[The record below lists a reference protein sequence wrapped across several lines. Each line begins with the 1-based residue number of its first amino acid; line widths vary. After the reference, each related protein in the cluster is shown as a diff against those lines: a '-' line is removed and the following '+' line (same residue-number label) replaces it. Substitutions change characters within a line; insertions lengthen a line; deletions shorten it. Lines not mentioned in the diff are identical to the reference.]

1 MFTLSTLI
9 FDKCCAAG
17 RPRENWISVLSPD
30 LFLLFCCWWF
40 SVALHLTLKHF
51 NTRST
56 PVATFLSLSSA
67 AEAENGAKTL
77 QSVWLIICLTA
88 WLHVWKIYPDT
99 LRVGLFSH
107 WRAARL
113 GNKSWL
119 AQALWCDWHAVSGS
133 FGQQKS
139 ISLTGKLRT
148 LTHSQTH
155 HSNTHPRGSVLA
167 VLTLLPTDKRQP
179 AFWTGH
185 DHQLSHP
192 TCV

>member
-1 MFTLSTLI
+1 M
-9 FDKCCAAG
+9 
-17 RPRENWISVLSPD
+17 
-30 LFLLFCCWWF
+30 
-40 SVALHLTLKHF
+40 
-51 NTRST
+51 
-56 PVATFLSLSSA
+56 ATFLSLSSA

-119 AQALWCDWHAVSGS
+119 AQACDWHAVSGS

-139 ISLTGKLRT
+139 ISLTGRLRT

-155 HSNTHPRGSVLA
+155 HSNTHTAAHRQKAASFLDRPRPSAQSPNMCLN
-167 VLTLLPTDKRQP
+167 LLHFASKVSIRTQSKADGTASYPK
-179 AFWTGH
+179 AGNFVSWTGH
-185 DHQLSHP
+185 YLKMLFFWQ
-192 TCV
+192 